1 MMDYS
6 FFDGLI
12 DSVFVIGDD
21 RGIIYCNESA
31 AKLCDSSVR
40 RLAKGKPIF
49 DTIEFS
55 DPNLYVMPQGT
66 EGKDTAAPLKEL
78 QFKLK
83 SGKEGKVQIAVQ
95 PFKESSGLQRWVVLV
110 RDVTLEEVLHAKYHK
125 QLEEKEVYIQQLQ
138 AAQKQLEQ
146 YSKNLEQMVEER
158 TQEVRRA
165 NVMLNAIMN
174 SLGQGFLVIDHE
186 GTCSQFYTKA
196 CEEILES
203 VPAHK
208 KIWDV
213 LRVQAKE
220 KDTFQMWLKAI
231 FSEQLPFET
240 MKELGPAVYTHTQGR
255 HVKLDYFPLR
265 SDQQKIE
272 NVVLVATD
280 QTSEYLANKAL
291 EKEKKFARMVI
302 KLVTGKKQFA
312 QFLEGIPAA
321 LTEVS
326 ALIEKHIGHIDYET
340 IFRILHTLEGEAAT
354 YSATEIWQASR
365 DAQEVIE
372 PLKRGEKV
380 DISATRNELKLKV
393 NLVKEAHTQF
403 LSANNELFALVG
415 LGQDDKVEIDINRIE
430 RIVEGLHKQGLSRTI
445 CAEIGD
451 ALLKEPV
458 ELLLRHYQDVVI
470 QVAQKLNK
478 KVMPVQFFGADTRV
492 YLDNYKDLF
501 STFIHIFRNAVD
513 HGLEPSEE
521 REMMGKDPA
530 GKIQVTAASFHDVN
544 GRWLRIKIQDD
555 GGGIDPG
562 RIRSKLNGKY
572 PDDRLA
578 QMTDGDIIQHI
589 FDSGLSTKDQI
600 GEFSGRGIGLNAVLI
615 EAQKLG
621 GRAWVESQIGQGS
634 TFIIEVPDLSRVV
647 SLSKAA

>member
-1 MMDYS
+1 MDYS

-12 DSVFVIGDD
+12 DAVFVIGDD
-21 RGIIYCNESA
+21 RGIVYCNEAA

-40 RLAKGKPIF
+40 RLAKGKPIY

-55 DPNLYVMPQGT
+55 DANLYVMPQGS
-66 EGKDTAAPLKEL
+66 EGRDIAAPLKEIH
-78 QFKLK
+78 FKLK
-83 SGKEGKVQIAVQ
+83 SGKAGKVQIAIQ
-95 PFKESSGLQRWVVLV
+95 PFKESSGLLRWVVLA

-146 YSKNLEQMVEER
+146 YSKNLEQMVEAR
-158 TQEVRRA
+158 TQEVRQA

-174 SLGQGFLVIDHE
+174 SLGQGFLVIDSE

-203 VPAHK
+203 APAHK

-213 LRVQAKE
+213 LRIQAKE
-220 KDTFQMWLKAI
+220 KDTFHMWLKAI
-231 FSEQLPFET
+231 FAEQLPFET
-240 MKELGPAVYTHTQGR
+240 MKELGPSVYEHTRGR

-265 SDQQKIE
+265 TELQKIE

-291 EKEKKFARMVI
+291 EKEKKFAKMVI
-302 KLVTGKKQFA
+302 KLITGKKQFS
-312 QFLEGIPAA
+312 QFLEGIPAS
-321 LTEVS
+321 LKDVKG
-326 ALIEKHIGHIDYET
+326 LVEKHTSTIDHET

-354 YSATEIWQASR
+354 YSATEIWQSAR

-372 PLKRGEKV
+372 PLKRGEQV
-380 DISATRNELKLKV
+380 DIVSVRPKLKEKID
-393 NLVKEAHTQF
+393 LVQQAYDQF
-403 LSANNELFALVG
+403 LNSNSDLFALVG
-415 LGQDDKVEIDINRIE
+415 LGQDDKVEIDISRIE
-430 RIVEGLHKQGLSRTI
+430 RIVDGLHNQGLSRTI

-458 ELLLRHYQDVVI
+458 ELLLRHYQDVVA

-478 KVMPVQFFGADTRV
+478 NVMPVQFLGSDTRV
-492 YLDNYKDLF
+492 YLDQYKNLF
-501 STFIHIFRNAVD
+501 SSFIHIFRNAVD

-521 REMMGKDPA
+521 REMMGKNPA
-530 GKIQVTAASFHDVN
+530 GKIQVTASVYNDVN

-555 GGGIDPG
+555 GGGIDPA
-562 RIRSKLNGKY
+562 RVRNRLKEKY
-572 PDDRLA
+572 PDNRLA
-578 QMTDGDIIQHI
+578 QMTDGDVIQHI
-589 FDSGLSTKDQI
+589 FDSGISTKDQV
-600 GEFSGRGIGLNAVLI
+600 GEFSGRGIGLNAVLV
-615 EAQKLG
+615 EAQSLG

-634 TFIIEVPDLSRVV
+634 TFIIEVPDHSRVV
-647 SLSKAA
+647 SDKKAA